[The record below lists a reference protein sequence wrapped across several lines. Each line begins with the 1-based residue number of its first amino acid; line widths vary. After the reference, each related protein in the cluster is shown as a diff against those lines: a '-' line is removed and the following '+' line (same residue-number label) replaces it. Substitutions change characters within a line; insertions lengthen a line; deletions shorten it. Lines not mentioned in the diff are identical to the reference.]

1 MKETIPDPDLWNQVR
16 MGDEVAFEE
25 LIRRFYRPLHHY
37 GFKFT
42 RDADLLKDCI
52 QDLFVELWAYRR
64 NIAQTEYV
72 RVYLFKSLRRKL
84 YKDALRRGQTEPF
97 EDGMADGFLHAE
109 SFEDELIRTELSAYQ
124 RSRLDTLLKTLTDR
138 QQEAVHLKFF
148 AALPNDKIAEVMGL
162 SYQSVGNLLHRA
174 VNKLREGWH
183 GLLL

>member
-1 MKETIPDPDLWNQVR
+1 

-25 LIRRFYRPLHHY
+25 LIRRFYRPLYHY
-37 GFKFT
+37 GLKFT
-42 RDADLLKDCI
+42 RDGDVLKDGI

-64 NIAQTEYV
+64 NIVQTEYV

-84 YKDALRRGQTEPF
+84 YKDALRRGLTEPLK
-97 EDGMADGFLHAE
+97 EGYSDGFLYEE
-109 SFEDELIRTELSAYQ
+109 SYEDELIRTELSAYQ
-124 RSRLDTLLKTLTDR
+124 RSRLENLLKTLTDR
-138 QQEAVHLKFF
+138 QQEAIHLKFF
-148 AALPNDKIAEVMGL
+148 AALGNDKIAEVMGL

>member
-1 MKETIPDPDLWNQVR
+1 METKLTDPDLWER
-16 MGDEVAFEE
+16 IRAGDELAFEE
-25 LIRRFYRPLHHY
+25 LIRRFYRPLYHY
-37 GFKFT
+37 GSKFT
-42 RDADLLKDCI
+42 RDVDVLKDGI

-84 YKDALRRGQTEPF
+84 YKESIRRGYTESMEDDFLEGSFF
-97 EDGMADGFLHAE
+97 EE

-124 RSRLDTLLKTLTDR
+124 RSRLENLLKTLTDR

-162 SYQSVGNLLHRA
+162 NYQSVANLLHRA
-174 VNKLREGWH
+174 VNKLRDGWH
-183 GLLL
+183 TLLL